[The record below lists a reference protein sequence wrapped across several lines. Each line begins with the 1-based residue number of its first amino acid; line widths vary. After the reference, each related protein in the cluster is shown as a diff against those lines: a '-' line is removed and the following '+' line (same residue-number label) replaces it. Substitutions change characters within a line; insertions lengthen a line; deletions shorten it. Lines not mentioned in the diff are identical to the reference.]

1 MYSKNLLYDDF
12 NRKGRVI
19 NFKYSYHYT
28 LKDYFHIVKLIR
40 FVPGKYNKILLID
53 SDVLLVF
60 EHLDFDMNL
69 LNKFHKLFGVS
80 YYFENKK
87 KDDLLCVKPCL
98 DLSQINNN
106 NIMYLTFNGI
116 DNIKF
121 PENLPNLKSLNI
133 TKSTIS
139 YLPYYPKIHSI
150 YLSKTN
156 ILIIPDDYKNVYV
169 MSDHIVIHNKTVKC
183 DYWMSCSTLCNKRHN
198 IMIRFQKIFKL
209 RLARRKIL
217 IAYHPN
223 YLCGYLGKKRLIA
236 ELAS

>member
-1 MYSKNLLYDDF
+1 
-12 NRKGRVI
+12 
-19 NFKYSYHYT
+19 

-40 FVPGKYNKILLID
+40 FIPGKYNKILLID
-53 SDVLLVF
+53 SDVLLIF

-98 DLSQINNN
+98 DLSQINNH

-121 PENLPNLKSLNI
+121 PENLPNIQCLNI
-133 TKSTIS
+133 TKSAIS
-139 YLPYYPKIHSI
+139 YLPYYPKIHAI

-156 ILIIPDDYKNVYV
+156 ILIIPDEYKNVYV
-169 MSDHIVIHNKTVKC
+169 MSDRIVIHNKTVKC
-183 DYWMSCSTLCNKRHN
+183 DYWMSCSTSRRRLYTTSCNMSYAIPHMIYTCALLLFFADFLGCYKTIHN
-198 IMIRFQKIFKL
+198 WHVAI
-209 RLARRKIL
+209 
-217 IAYHPN
+217 H
-223 YLCGYLGKKRLIA
+223 
-236 ELAS
+236 ED